1 MIGPVVQLHLE
12 VDDGIASHG
21 TARRGFLDAALHRRD
36 VLPRDDAAHDLV
48 QELEP
53 RSPRQ
58 GRDPDPAVAVLAA
71 AARLLL
77 VLPLSLRPRLE
88 GLAVGDLR
96 LPDHGV
102 HPELAGQPTDDDLEV
117 ALPQPADQRLPQLP
131 RILVLERRILLVQL
145 VQPVRELFLFAALL
159 HFDRLGDHR
168 LGEGD
173 LGEHDRVVLGRER
186 VVGVRVSQFGH
197 DADVPRVQ
205 LGDFDPI
212 LPHRHAEV
220 VQLFDCLTRRVVDVL
235 AVLDGPRVHSE
246 KRHVAHMRLG
256 DRLEHLRHE
265 PPRALGLQRHPLRA
279 PPPLRFHRRPL
290 VRRWDQLHELREQ
303 GARPV
308 GQLGGAA
315 EQGEQLAFRH
325 ARLHRR
331 DRLVAPDLLAAQVAL
346 EQRIVRFGDAL
357 DQLLGIAFKP
367 VPVLGRH
374 VHLIVLAG
382 LRALLVHVALLREE
396 VDDPVELGTF
406 ADRDLH
412 RDHLG
417 CEPLFDLTV
426 DLLEVGVLLVHQR
439 DEEQPRDRPLLAI
452 VPHLFGA
459 HLHAARGGDH
469 HDRSV
474 RRVHARERLPREVE
488 IARRVDQV
496 ELRVHPL
503 GDRDGEID
511 GILAFDFV
519 GGVIGESGTVLHG
532 SVALARAGHE
542 REGVDQGG
550 LSARAVAHDRH
561 VADLRCLVHAHGRM
575 QLLLGVRRI
584 WSTKQQAG

>member
-1 MIGPVVQLHLE
+1 MRVYKTPEIRNVAVVGHGASGKTSLVDALAFVAGTSKRHGSVKDGTALTDYTPDEIERKYSINLALAVAEWMDAKLNLIETPGYLDFTGEALAGVYAADGAVVVVSATGGVEVGTEKVWDYCEKRAIPRLFFVSLMDKEHADFEKVYRQVKERLTPKVIPVEIPVGEGPEFHGIINLFSKQCHMYKKGTKAGEYDE
-12 VDDGIASHG
+12 VDVPPEYRDRFERYSKELIERIAE
-21 TARRGFLDAALHRRD
+21 T
-36 VLPRDDAAHDLV
+36 DDTL
-48 QELEP
+48 LE
-53 RSPRQ
+53 RYLGGEEI
-58 GRDPDPAVAVLAA
+58 GRDEALAA
-71 AARLLL
+71 MK
-77 VLPLSLRPRLE
+77 
-88 GLAVGDLR
+88 
-96 LPDHGV
+96 
-102 HPELAGQPTDDDLEV
+102 AGMSKG
-117 ALPQPADQRLPQLP
+117 
-131 RILVLERRILLVQL
+131 
-145 VQPVRELFLFAALL
+145 ELFPLF
-159 HFDRLGDHR
+159 
-168 LGEGD
+168 
-173 LGEHDRVVLGRER
+173 
-186 VVGVRVSQFGH
+186 
-197 DADVPRVQ
+197 
-205 LGDFDPI
+205 
-212 LPHRHAEV
+212 
-220 VQLFDCLTRRVVDVL
+220 
-235 AVLDGPRVHSE
+235 
-246 KRHVAHMRLG
+246 
-256 DRLEHLRHE
+256 
-265 PPRALGLQRHPLRA
+265 
-279 PPPLRFHRRPL
+279 
-290 VRRWDQLHELREQ
+290 
-303 GARPV
+303 
-308 GQLGGAA
+308 GGAA

-331 DRLVAPDLLAAQVAL
+331 ERLVAPDLLAAQVAL

-439 DEEQPRDRPLLAI
+439 DEEQPRDRPLLAV

-459 HLHAARGGDH
+459 HLHAARGGDD

-511 GILAFDFV
+511 GILAFDFI